1 MKRPTMERKEKA
13 IYLRKRKAL
22 AGLNVIETD
31 QGDLLI
37 PETPDFVR
45 SKLKS
50 EGWHMFDEE
59 YYGTEKFD
67 ILVLRG
73 KQFLTVHKERF
84 VTFKDDDWW
93 IPSGGALVPPYDWD
107 RYSFVIAWR
116 PSERKGA

>member
-22 AGLNVIETD
+22 AGLNVIKTD

-59 YYGTEKFD
+59 YY
-67 ILVLRG
+67 
-73 KQFLTVHKERF
+73 
-84 VTFKDDDWW
+84 
-93 IPSGGALVPPYDWD
+93 
-107 RYSFVIAWR
+107 
-116 PSERKGA
+116 